1 MTVSR
6 RAAGPAAGAVSRR
19 AVLGGS
25 LALAAGLPAAT
36 AVAGTPAAT
45 TSAAG
50 GSAGALAAS
59 PSKYQRANLSHLD
72 FLGDSVS
79 PPAVPGHST
88 YGSGPLGV
96 LWTYADRRADGTYA
110 RIGGGAYDAAT
121 DTYGQ
126 GAYDDLARAAVVYLR
141 HYRAHRDAHSRAAAY
156 GLLRALTYLQTT
168 SGANAGNVVLWM
180 QPDGTLNPSAEPVE
194 LPDPSDSGPSYWLA
208 RTVWA
213 LGEGYEVFRS
223 VDPAFARFL
232 RTRMELALDALDR
245 QVLTKYGS
253 WNIVDGRRVPAWL
266 IVAGA
271 DATSEAVLGLSA
283 YVRAGAGSASG
294 SAASSTGALF
304 GAGASGG
311 PARARRTLARFAEA
325 IAAMSAGGTREWPF
339 RALLPWGE
347 SISDW
352 HAWGAQM
359 PSALA
364 AASTALHTPRLLAP
378 AIGDTAGFTPLLLT
392 AGGPDNG
399 WLPAPIDRTQI
410 AYGVDARLQALLG
423 VASAGNRPGL
433 RQVAAFVAAWYFGAN
448 RAGEPAYD
456 VTTGRTYDGISGD
469 GVINRNSGAES
480 TIHGL
485 LSMLA
490 LDANPAVA
498 RDAQALAS
506 RPVYSGLQVVEAESA
521 QLFSGA
527 TVVTPP
533 SAWTGESQWS
543 NGSYVDLPA
552 GSRAAW
558 TLSAVAEPRLVL
570 PIADLVPDR
579 SAGTTIWSTG
589 GVIRHGSGGPQG
601 VSAAPGA
608 LLPVSVGVLPAAAT
622 TLTAKSTGPNVRVD
636 ALLLLPLISKLA
648 LGANELLVSVDHHPR
663 SVPVARRGT
672 AYSYTSSGQ
681 LHSRR
686 PANGRAEVLPGG
698 FTVVLN

>member
-1 MTVSR
+1 MT
-6 RAAGPAAGAVSRR
+6 
-19 AVLGGS
+19 
-25 LALAAGLPAAT
+25 
-36 AVAGTPAAT
+36 
-45 TSAAG
+45 
-50 GSAGALAAS
+50 
-59 PSKYQRANLSHLD
+59 
-72 FLGDSVS
+72 
-79 PPAVPGHST
+79 PPATPNHST

-110 RIGGGAYDAAT
+110 RIGGGPYDAAT
-121 DTYGQ
+121 DTYAQ
-126 GAYDDLARAAVVYLR
+126 GAFNADDLARAAVVYLR
-141 HYRAHRDAHSRAAAY
+141 HYRAHRDAHSRSAAY
-156 GLLRALTYLQTT
+156 GLLRGLTYLQTT

-213 LGEGYEVFRS
+213 LGEGYETFER

-245 QVLTKYGS
+245 QVLVKYGT

-271 DATSEAVLGLSA
+271 DATAEAVLGLSA
-283 YVRAGAGSASG
+283 YVRAGAGA
-294 SAASSTGALF
+294 
-304 GAGASGG
+304 
-311 PARARRTLARFAEA
+311 ARARRSLARFAEA
-325 IAAMSAGGTREWPF
+325 IAAMDAGGIREWPF

-347 SISDW
+347 SISNW

-364 AASTALHTPRLLAP
+364 EASTTLHNPRLLTP

-410 AYGVDARLQALLG
+410 AYGVDARLQGLLG

-448 RAGEPAYD
+448 HAGEPAYD
-456 VTTGRTYDGISGD
+456 VATGRTYDGISGD

-498 RDAQALAS
+498 RQAQALATAGMS
-506 RPVYSGLQVVEAESA
+506 TAASGSAPGSASGGRVLSGLQVVEAESA
-521 QLFSGA
+521 QLTSGA

-543 NGSYVDLPA
+543 NGSYVALPA
-552 GSRAAW
+552 GSRAVW
-558 TLSAVAEPRLVL
+558 TLPPSTEGRLVL
-570 PIADLVPDR
+570 PVVDLVPDR
-579 SAGTTIWSTG
+579 SAGTSAWSTG

-608 LLPVSVGVLPAAAT
+608 LLPVGVGLLPAAAT
-622 TLTAKSTGPNVRVD
+622 TLTASSTGPNVRVD
-636 ALLLLPLISKLA
+636 ALLLLPLISKLQ
-648 LGANELLVSVDHHPR
+648 LGTNELLVSVDRHPR
-663 SVPVARRGT
+663 TVQVTRRGT

>member
-1 MTVSR
+1 M
-6 RAAGPAAGAVSRR
+6 
-19 AVLGGS
+19 
-25 LALAAGLPAAT
+25 
-36 AVAGTPAAT
+36 
-45 TSAAG
+45 
-50 GSAGALAAS
+50 
-59 PSKYQRANLSHLD
+59 
-72 FLGDSVS
+72 
-79 PPAVPGHST
+79 
-88 YGSGPLGV
+88 

-110 RIGGGAYDAAT
+110 RIGGGPYDAAT

-126 GAYDDLARAAVVYLR
+126 GAFNADDLARAAVVYLR

-156 GLLRALTYLQTT
+156 GLLRGLTYLQTT

-213 LGEGYEVFRS
+213 LGEGYEVFRT
-223 VDPAFARFL
+223 VDPGFARFL
-232 RTRMELALDALDR
+232 RARLELALDALDR
-245 QVLTKYGS
+245 QVLVRYGT
-253 WNIVDGRRVPAWL
+253 WNVVDGRRVPAWL

-283 YVRAGAGSASG
+283 YVRAGGS
-294 SAASSTGALF
+294 F
-304 GAGASGG
+304 
-311 PARARRTLARFAEA
+311 RARKALARFAEA
-325 IAAMSAGGTREWPF
+325 IAAMSAGSTREWPF

-364 AASTALHTPRLLAP
+364 AAFEVLRNPRLIAP
-378 AIGDTAGFTPLLLT
+378 ALGDTAGFTPLLMT

-423 VASAGNRPGL
+423 VASAADRPGL

-448 RAGEPAYD
+448 RAGEPTYD
-456 VTTGRTYDGISGD
+456 PSTGRTYDGISGD
-469 GVINRNSGAES
+469 GVVNRNSGAES

-498 RDAQALAS
+498 RQARALAGP
-506 RPVYSGLQVVEAESA
+506 PVVASLQVVEAESA
-521 QLFSGA
+521 QLSSGA

-552 GSRAAW
+552 GSRADW
-558 TLSAVAEPRLVL
+558 TLPTSASGEPRLVL
-570 PIADLVPDR
+570 PIVDLVPDR
-579 SAGTTIWSTG
+579 SAGTTTWSTG
-589 GVIRHGSGGPQG
+589 GVIHHGSGGAQG

-622 TLTAKSTGPNVRVD
+622 TLTAVSTGVNVRVD
-636 ALLLLPLISKLA
+636 ALLLLPLISKLQ
-648 LGANELLVSVDHHPR
+648 LGANQLLVSVDRHPR
-663 SVPVARRGT
+663 SVPVVGRGT
-672 AYSYTSSGQ
+672 AYAYTSTGQ